1 MKRLSTYAYGTLL
14 MITGVLVLS
23 PDSGLL
29 RLIGGDPYVI
39 SFWRGV
45 GICSAVWVA
54 ALVRSPEEFLY
65 QLTHHDRISL
75 AIILSFGVSS
85 MSFVFGVTLLGAP
98 TMLVFVAL
106 TPLASAFA
114 SRILFG
120 ETTDLALWA
129 AILLGIVGALISG
142 SSIPAGTPIE
152 GYLACLLV
160 PGLTGLGLSLT
171 RHYPRDHIW
180 PLYGSANLLAAV
192 VIWFVIDSV
201 MVPTESIWL
210 LCINAC
216 IVCSV
221 SFMLITIA
229 PKYLPAPE
237 VGLYLLLET
246 LIGPVIVW
254 LLVDEVPRRND
265 FIGGAVLL
273 VALVGLF
280 TFRMY
285 HTAKKE
291 EAIK

>member
-14 MITGVLVLS
+14 MIIGVLVLS

-29 RLIGGDPYVI
+29 RLIDGDPHVI

-45 GICSAVWVA
+45 GICLAVWVA
-54 ALVRSPEEFLY
+54 ALIRSPEEFFY
-65 QLTHHDRISL
+65 QLTHHNRISVG
-75 AIILSFGVSS
+75 IILSFGVSS

-114 SRILFG
+114 SRVLFG
-120 ETTDLALWA
+120 EATDLALWI
-129 AILLGIVGALISG
+129 AILLGIVGASISG
-142 SSIPAGTPIE
+142 SSIPLDTPIE

-180 PLYGSANLLAAV
+180 PLYGSANLLAAGV
-192 VIWFVIDSV
+192 SWFVSGSV
-201 MVPTESIWL
+201 IVLPLPTRL
-210 LCINAC
+210 LTLL
-216 IVCSV
+216 VRFTCSV

-254 LLVDEVPRRND
+254 LLVEEAPRRND
-265 FIGGAVLL
+265 FVGGAVLL
-273 VALVGLF
+273 VALIGLF
-280 TFRMY
+280 TYRMRQS
-285 HTAKKE
+285 ARKE
-291 EAIK
+291 VVH